1 MAPTTPLLDRC
12 PSNSAK
18 LTGRETR
25 GGAVRVVTSSLV
37 STIFRSFLLPALAL
51 LLTVSARAEDGELPE
66 SVARVLSAH
75 GMSASGFSAFVQDTA
90 EDKPFIS
97 VNDDV
102 ARNPASTIKLLTTY
116 LALEDLKPNYQWK
129 SEVYLG
135 GPLRDGRL
143 EGDLHIKGYGDPYLV
158 IERYW
163 LFLNQLRQKGVRHID
178 GDLVIDN
185 TYFDVPPGDPGEFDG
200 QARRS
205 YNVVPDAF
213 LVNLQTVSF
222 RFSPNATANR
232 VDIVAEPF
240 PANLEIANRL
250 QLSESGCGGFQRGI
264 AVAFSDAPRPE
275 RVTFSG
281 KYSRYCGNYRMSRSV
296 LAPSTFAYGVF
307 RNLWEQGGATLKGTL
322 RVESVPEELEAFHD
336 MESLSLSEI
345 VRLVNKWSNN
355 VMARHLLLTLG
366 VERFGP
372 PATVEAGRRAALEI
386 LRENGLNFPELRI
399 DNGAGLSRETRISAR
414 SLGELLLAADASNY
428 QAEFVSSLPLSGM
441 DGTMRRRFRDAE
453 LAGRMHIKTGRLDDV
468 FAMAGFVRGRSGR
481 DFVVV
486 AIQNDA
492 DAHRGTGEEVQ
503 SALLKWV
510 YQQ

>member
-1 MAPTTPLLDRC
+1 MVAWLPVG
-12 PSNSAK
+12 A
-18 LTGRETR
+18 TGAAGETLP
-25 GGAVRVVTSSLV
+25 GA
-37 STIFRSFLLPALAL
+37 
-51 LLTVSARAEDGELPE
+51 
-66 SVARVLSAH
+66 VARVLTAH
-75 GMSASGFSAFVQDTA
+75 GMSTSGFSAFVQDTA
-90 EDKPFIS
+90 EDTPFVS

-116 LALEDLKPNYQWK
+116 IALEDLKPNYQWK

-143 EGDLHIKGYGDPYLV
+143 DGDLYLKGFGDPYMV

-163 LFLNQLRQKGVRHID
+163 LLLNQLRQRGLKHIG

-185 TYFDVPPGDPGEFDG
+185 TFFDVPRGDPGAFDG
-200 QARRS
+200 QPRRS

-222 RFSPNATANR
+222 LFSPNPVTNR
-232 VDIVAEPF
+232 IDIVAEPR

-250 QLSESGCGGFQRGI
+250 TASDAGCGGFQRGI
-264 AVAFSDAPRPE
+264 SVAFSEPPAAQ

-281 KYSRYCGNYRMSRSV
+281 RFSRHCGRYRLSRSV
-296 LAPSTFAYGVF
+296 LEAPTFAYGVF
-307 RNLWEQGGATLKGTL
+307 LSLWEETGATLAGEL
-322 RVESVPEELEAFHD
+322 RVEPVPDDIEAFHV
-336 MESLSLSEI
+336 MQSLALGDI

-366 VERFGP
+366 AERFGP
-372 PATVEAGRRAALEI
+372 PATVESGRLAAVEI

-399 DNGAGLSRETRISAR
+399 DNGAGLSRSTRISAR
-414 SLGELLLAADASNY
+414 SLGRLLLTADDSDFR
-428 QAEFVSSLPLSGM
+428 AEFVSSLPLSGM
-441 DGTMRRRFRDAE
+441 DGTMRRRFRSAE

-468 FAMAGFVRGRSGR
+468 FAMAGFVRSRSGR
-481 DFVVV
+481 EFVVV

-492 DAHRGTGEEVQ
+492 DADRGPGEEAQ